1 MLFGK
6 KLKLIKKPDKNKE
19 EELREDIV
27 KDGGLEKKDLPAM
40 LLSAYLIIIPVAL
53 AALLLLAGIGFLM
66 FGL

>member
-6 KLKLIKKPDKNKE
+6 KLKLIKQPDKNTE